1 MGGVV
6 RRHLAHER
14 LVHGE
19 LRRALGCRLGRA
31 RSAAHHHA
39 GDVRPGGGLDRIRD
53 IALEPGAMLYPNNLR
68 DIGSVAPRG
77 GFTWNV
83 GGNGNLVIRGGS
95 GLYYSI
101 PDSNTTFSIQSF
113 NGERILV
120 NSFPND
126 GRPGFIAGSDA
137 RRARRTTIL
146 SGRVPAAGAGPARD
160 RARLPDAVDLAEH
173 RRLPEADR
181 QPARAS
187 KPTSRTGRATTSPA
201 SAIRTCSSIPRPAT
215 TATRRRAGPI
225 RSTGRSSGSNRTAA
239 PTTRRSRARSTA
251 ATPTTGRRR

>member
-1 MGGVV
+1 
-6 RRHLAHER
+6 
-14 LVHGE
+14 
-19 LRRALGCRLGRA
+19 
-31 RSAAHHHA
+31 
-39 GDVRPGGGLDRIRD
+39 
-53 IALEPGAMLYPNNLR
+53 MLYPNNLR

-126 GRPGFIAGSDA
+126 GQPGFIQDPTRG
-137 RRARRTTIL
+137 RTPEDYPVGPL
-146 SGRVPAAGAGPARD
+146 PGAGAGPARD
-160 RARLPDAVDLAEH
+160 RARLPDAVDVAEH
-173 RRLPEADR
+173 RRHPDADR
-181 QPARAS
+181 QPARLRSA
-187 KPTSRTGRATTSPA
+187 TSRTGRAITSPA
-201 SAIRTCSSIPRPAT
+201 SAIRTCSSIRRPAT

-225 RSTGRSSGSNRTAA
+225 RSTDRSSGSSRTAA
-239 PTTRRSRARSTA
+239 PTTRRSRPASTA